1 MTPRRPGIAGGRT
14 AALILSVT
22 CFARFGQFPLLAFID
37 LSTICASYL
46 HLWDMH
52 QELSFGVVF
61 HAE

>member
-1 MTPRRPGIAGGRT
+1 MPPPSKLEVFLFWTVGIVVM
-14 AALILSVT
+14 ILSGAV
-22 CFARFGQFPLLAFID
+22 AN
-37 LSTICASYL
+37 CASYL

>member
-46 HLWDMH
+46 HLRDMH
-52 QELSFGVVF
+52 
-61 HAE
+61 